1 MGRTGPKG
9 WTGPMGATLAGCH
22 WNPGWAESGRCW
34 AGLTAGLGFAATGP
48 GCHEL
53 GCWRSRAFP
62 VRKKQNSTRLER
74 TLGIDERGHGIG
86 SEIRSGFE
94 RRKTRTAASEL
105 GAPLELEA
113 EKLELRDWH
122 QLKESVVRESV
133 G

>member
-9 WTGPMGATLAGCH
+9 WTGPTGATLAGCR
-22 WNPGWAESGRCW
+22 WNPGWAESGR
-34 AGLTAGLGFAATGP
+34 
-48 GCHEL
+48 
-53 GCWRSRAFP
+53 
-62 VRKKQNSTRLER
+62 
-74 TLGIDERGHGIG
+74 IG

-113 EKLELRDWH
+113 EKLELRDRH
-122 QLKESVVRESV
+122 QLRESVVRESV